1 MMERTLKDFWYVAA
15 KHYSKCY

>member
-1 MMERTLKDFWYVAA
+1 MERTLKDFWYVAA